1 MAAISLDDVR
11 RSSSLVI
18 ALPRVDDCL
27 VPQSTAVEGSG
38 HLLAR
43 AVIIP
48 WAETRRGTLRAGAT
62 SDLIV
67 HERMEPDLMNAA
79 NLSAVQC

>member
-1 MAAISLDDVR
+1 VQAVTGSSKVVNSAARMAAISLDDVR

-27 VPQSTAVEGSG
+27 VPQSTAEEGSG

-48 WAETRRGTLRAGAT
+48 WAEIPARDAPRG
-62 SDLIV
+62 D
-67 HERMEPDLMNAA
+67 
-79 NLSAVQC
+79 NL